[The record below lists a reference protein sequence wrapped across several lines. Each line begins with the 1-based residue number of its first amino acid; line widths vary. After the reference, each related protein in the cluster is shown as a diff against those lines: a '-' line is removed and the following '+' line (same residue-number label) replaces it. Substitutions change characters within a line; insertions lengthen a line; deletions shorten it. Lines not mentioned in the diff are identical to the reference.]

1 MLGFSPS
8 QYYYYM
14 WKYVSPFV
22 LTCLLVASIVQMGLS
37 PPGYNAWIEDT
48 VCIQY
53 VCVYVGFV
61 CVKKNTS
68 PAFYKAGFIGDAR
81 FVLQAVATTFGI
93 NDYIS

>member
-1 MLGFSPS
+1 MEDLKDMLGFSPS

-22 LTCLLVASIVQMGLS
+22 LLCLLVASIVQMGLS

-48 VCIQY
+48 VSIRC

-61 CVKKNTS
+61 CVYDTVIIIIVIVSEAFEKHMNRQKK
-68 PAFYKAGFIGDAR
+68 
-81 FVLQAVATTFGI
+81 
-93 NDYIS
+93 